1 MLAYYLE
8 GQRDILQSLLEF
20 AVKMEQAAIEAAGA
34 EGIELVFDDDGV
46 PEEVYDEEIPIDDP
60 DQS

>member
-1 MLAYYLE
+1 
-8 GQRDILQSLLEF
+8 
-20 AVKMEQAAIEAAGA
+20 MEQAAIEAAGA